1 MTVGSCRL
9 KSALGILDRN
19 LNGCLRVPGRIHA
32 TGQQPTFG
40 VFLSRSFKGLF
51 HSETCRTANGSASA
65 NPDLDPTEDTGGLVP
80 VTSLLVGDQDKR
92 LLSEAANASTRPADL
107 IEIVK
112 RAPIGR

>member
-1 MTVGSCRL
+1 MAVQ
-9 KSALGILDRN
+9 ADDW
-19 LNGCLRVPGRIHA
+19 
-32 TGQQPTFG
+32 
-40 VFLSRSFKGLF
+40 
-51 HSETCRTANGSASA
+51 ASA

>member
-1 MTVGSCRL
+1 MSL
-9 KSALGILDRN
+9 ASN
-19 LNGCLRVPGRIHA
+19 Y
-32 TGQQPTFG
+32 
-40 VFLSRSFKGLF
+40 
-51 HSETCRTANGSASA
+51 RTSA

-92 LLSEAANASTRPADL
+92 LLSESANASTRPADL

>member
-1 MTVGSCRL
+1 MDVTWRRAVAGHERSVAVSILRSLSGRLRSESCQ
-9 KSALGILDRN
+9 SGNASN
-19 LNGCLRVPGRIHA
+19 
-32 TGQQPTFG
+32 
-40 VFLSRSFKGLF
+40 
-51 HSETCRTANGSASA
+51 SA

>member
-1 MTVGSCRL
+1 MV
-9 KSALGILDRN
+9 APN
-19 LNGCLRVPGRIHA
+19 N
-32 TGQQPTFG
+32 FG
-40 VFLSRSFKGLF
+40 YAEVRF
-51 HSETCRTANGSASA
+51 SA

>member
-1 MTVGSCRL
+1 MIGVIFFGLRVNDWYGVGFRIRALGQVLTFSASTYPPSERLLHFGSCRT
-9 KSALGILDRN
+9 SN
-19 LNGCLRVPGRIHA
+19 S
-32 TGQQPTFG
+32 TY
-40 VFLSRSFKGLF
+40 
-51 HSETCRTANGSASA
+51 SA